1 MHALVAVA
9 MLALAGCDALL
20 QLQPITSGS
29 GTGAFDAGVTDGL
42 IAWYP
47 MDSLAAGA
55 CAHDATGH
63 GHEGTCVGVV
73 TAVPGVFDHAF
84 MFGGNASI
92 DVPHANDLDTLSA
105 FTIGVWFEIDSAPAT
120 EGCLV
125 ARPSEIGYSQLLSIT
140 GDGSIHYAISD
151 ADATITPGPTF
162 GTWHHLALRWDASAR
177 TVSAW
182 ADGKLSGSTLG
193 INDTFI
199 FSDLWI
205 GGIGSSGPP
214 AMPYAGKMDDVR
226 IFNRALSD
234 VEMTELAKR

>member
-1 MHALVAVA
+1 MHTPVAVA

-20 QLQPITSGS
+20 NLQPITSGS

-42 IAWYP
+42 IAWYT

-63 GHEGTCVGVV
+63 GHEGTCVGVTV
-73 TAVPGVFDHAF
+73 VPGAFASAF
-84 MFGGNASI
+84 MFAGSASI

-105 FTIGVWFEIDSAPAT
+105 FTVGAWFEIDSAPAT

-125 ARPSEIGYSQLLSIT
+125 ARPSETGYSQLLSIT
-140 GDGSIHYAISD
+140 SDGSIHYATSNVDMTIS
-151 ADATITPGPTF
+151 PGPAF
-162 GTWHHLALRWDASAR
+162 GAWHHVALRWDASAR

-182 ADGKLSGSTLG
+182 TDGRLSGSAPSS
-193 INDTFI
+193 NDTFI
-199 FSDLWI
+199 FSDLWM
-205 GGIGSSGPP
+205 GGIGSAGPP
-214 AMPYAGKMDDVR
+214 AMAYNGKMDEVR
-226 IFNRALSD
+226 IFTRALSD